1 MTSIATT
8 NPQVR
13 TWRDVQQ
20 TITPKAMSSEGRKR
34 LIIGTTKSVA
44 ALVALGLAVW
54 GGYELMQTWETNPAA
69 IRAPVKSEP
78 IKTVETHSDG
88 VLDKDWVLRVL
99 ALPKDASLME
109 LDLPALQA
117 RLLQSGQVKTA
128 VLTRKFPAT
137 LIVML
142 EERWPVA
149 RLHAQVGDAEPKDL
163 LAARDG
169 VIYEGMC
176 YDPNMVGG
184 LPYLADVTLR
194 RIHGQF
200 QPIPGMD
207 KVAELLTTAKANIPD
222 LYRNW
227 QIVSLARYEADGFII
242 VHARDIKDIIFGT
255 RESDFYRQIAQL
267 DLIVEVSHLET
278 DHPAVSVN
286 LAIGETQGGAQVPVV
301 FEPQAAPQQGTGPNK
316 APATKPAGQVP
327 STRIA
332 PQRPTLFTN
341 INFPSREL

>member
-1 MTSIATT
+1 MSTIATT

-13 TWRDVQQ
+13 TWRDIQQ
-20 TITPKAMSSEGRKR
+20 SITPRAMSPEGRKR
-34 LIIGTTKSVA
+34 LVIGTTKSVA
-44 ALVALGLAVW
+44 ALVALGLAGW

-78 IKTVETHSDG
+78 VKVVETHSDG

-99 ALPKDASLME
+99 SLPKDASLME

-128 VLTRKFPAT
+128 VLTRKFPST

-149 RLHAQVGDAEPKDL
+149 RIHAQIGESDPKDL
-163 LAARDG
+163 LVARDG
-169 VIYEGMC
+169 VIYDGMC
-176 YDPNMVGG
+176 YDAGLVGG

-207 KVAELLTTAKANIPD
+207 KVAELLTTAKVNIPD

-227 QIVSLARYEADGFII
+227 QIVSLARYESDGFIV

-255 RESDFYRQIAQL
+255 RENDFYKQIAQL
-267 DLIVEVSHLET
+267 DLIVEVGHLET
-278 DHPAVSVN
+278 DHPAISVN
-286 LAIGETQGGAQVPVV
+286 LAIGDTQGGAQVPVV
-301 FEPQAAPQQGTGPNK
+301 FEPATAPQ
-316 APATKPAGQVP
+316 PAAGAGKTPPTRPAGQAP
-327 STRIA
+327 STRVA

-341 INFPSREL
+341 IHFPSREL